1 MIPANITRKHV
12 LRAIQDIEREG
23 TPEGRK
29 HRKFALLLEG
39 KEHPPKYV
47 LSLANV
53 YANGNELRPEDFS
66 GGIESNSFLRR
77 LGFEIIR
84 IATSEP
90 VIRKPR
96 MEKPKTKA
104 PRKEHTER
112 CPECKK
118 SVEELLRK
126 VYGEVIRE
134 YSLKARATLED
145 YEDTDYFSSLKVI
158 YEKLQDFRGHHNFV
172 RTKSLYPADYFVPR
186 PGFILEF
193 DESQHFT
200 APRKI
205 ALENYPE
212 ELILGYDKNRWKIL
226 SEQIDEKDNDPACV
240 YRDEQRAWYD
250 TLKDFL
256 PAMMG
261 LSPTVRL
268 YSKDTHW
275 CSLNPDVRSDVKRFK
290 ALLEG
295 RIPEFH
301 VEIKVDPTPSLARI
315 IIAGDWQ
322 GDVHTAKI
330 LLNEVCDNWP
340 EGKKVDCLI
349 TCGAFLKFRWPESL
363 TDVGDNKFPS
373 ESALNSLIA
382 ESERRCDLLM
392 DEDLRKRL
400 SACTDYMTIG
410 IDTENEKISLA
421 NVSIRNPHAELVA
434 LFNLREKQYRWTGK
448 SFPTSGQENGLIR
461 FPDLSTHFVDLPFG
475 KVMVLGCHDLNAF
488 SRRGKGTAKSEW
500 RIKARDE
507 FYKAVRKERPEI
519 VLHHPHTTDSSRI
532 WTASWNELEKTARS
546 IEKYAG
552 SGRYYRSEG
561 PQRSPLDV
569 VLKKTKLGN
578 TVDFVV
584 TPREG
589 DIRDS

>member
-1 MIPANITRKHV
+1 MIPRNITREHV
-12 LRAIQDIEREG
+12 LKAIQEIGKESIPPSR
-23 TPEGRK
+23 RFK
-29 HRKFALLLEG
+29 KFALLFEG
-39 KEHPPKYV
+39 EKYPPKFV
-47 LSLANV
+47 LSKANV
-53 YANGNELRPEDFS
+53 YANGRELRSEKFS
-66 GGIESNSFLRR
+66 GGIESNTFLRG
-77 LGFEIIR
+77 LGFEIIH

-90 VIRKPR
+90 VIGKPR

-104 PRKEHTER
+104 PLKKHTER
-112 CPECKK
+112 CPKCKK

-126 VYGEVIRE
+126 IYGEVRRE
-134 YSLKARATLED
+134 YSLKAGASLED
-145 YEDTDYFSSLKVI
+145 YEDTDFFQSLKVI
-158 YEKLQDFRGHHNFV
+158 YEKLQKFRGHHSFV
-172 RTKSLYPADYFVPR
+172 RAKSLSPVDYFVPR
-186 PGFILEF
+186 PGLMLEF

-212 ELILGYDKNRWKIL
+212 EFILGYDKNRWKTL
-226 SEQIDEKDNDPACV
+226 CEQIDAKDNDPACL

-256 PAMMG
+256 PTMMG

-268 YSKDTHW
+268 YSKDVHW
-275 CSLNPDVRSDVKRFK
+275 CGLDPDVQSHVKRFK
-290 ALLEG
+290 AFLEG

-301 VEIKVDPTPSLARI
+301 VEVKVDPTPSLARI

-322 GDVHTAKI
+322 GDVYTAKS
-330 LLNEVCDNWP
+330 LLNEICDNWP

-349 TCGAFLKFRWPESL
+349 TCGAFLEFRWPESL
-363 TDVGDNKFPS
+363 TDVGDNKFPN
-373 ESALNSLIA
+373 ESVLKALIA
-382 ESERRCDLLM
+382 EAERRCDLLM

-421 NVSIRNPHAELVA
+421 DVLIRDPHAELVA
-434 LFNLREKQYRWTGK
+434 LLSLRAKQYRWTGK
-448 SFPTSGQENGLIR
+448 SYPTSGQENGLIR

-589 DIRDS
+589 DIGDS